1 MIVHIVDFRMPRR
14 IEEQLNFVDQL
25 EQPPAAEPSINLL
38 RTDIIARPV
47 STGRSKASAQ
57 KGLQAPDFPH
67 DILNEPE
74 CRFFSD
80 KDVAKRY
87 GVSRPTIWRWVK
99 NNSAFPAP
107 IQLSP
112 GTTRWKL
119 SDLQTYEHSLNT
131 ALCGTI
137 GPRGEA

>member
-1 MIVHIVDFRMPRR
+1 MIVHSMDFRMPRR

-25 EQPPAAEPSINLL
+25 EKPLAAEPTLNSL
-38 RTDIIARPV
+38 RTDKVARP
-47 STGRSKASAQ
+47 TEPRRSKASALTGVQ
-57 KGLQAPDFPH
+57 VADLPH
-67 DILNEPE
+67 DIVSEPE

-99 NNSAFPAP
+99 NNAAFPKP
-107 IQLSP
+107 KQLSP

-119 SDLQTYEHSLNT
+119 SDLQTYERTLGTAHCGNT
-131 ALCGTI
+131 APG
-137 GPRGEA
+137 GGA